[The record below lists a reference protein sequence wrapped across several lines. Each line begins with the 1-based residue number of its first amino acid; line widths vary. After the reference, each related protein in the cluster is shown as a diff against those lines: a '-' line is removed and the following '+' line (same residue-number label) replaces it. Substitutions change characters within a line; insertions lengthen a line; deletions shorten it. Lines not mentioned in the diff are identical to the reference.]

1 MEYRKNNKN
10 GLELSKLGLGCGSMT
25 NAMDITEKNKS
36 IEVIHS
42 AMDSGI
48 TLFNT
53 ADFYGSGQSEM
64 ILGEALKGRNRDK
77 AFVSLKFGSLMSP
90 DGRMY
95 GLDVNPLN
103 IKNYLTYSLKRL
115 NLDYVDLYQPS
126 RIDLGIPVEEVIGVM
141 SELVKEGYVKHI
153 GLTQVDAETL
163 RKANDVH
170 KISLV
175 EYEYSLFNRSIEKE
189 ILPTAR
195 ELGIDVV
202 TFGALTHGMLSGNWT
217 KDKKSGYNSMISLFA
232 EENIDKNLSLVNNLN
247 KIAMEKNI
255 TLPQLSI
262 AWLLAKGEDII
273 PLIGSRKVKNLKNS
287 IKSLDIVL
295 SENDVKRIE
304 EAIPQNEIAG
314 TSFPN
319 MKFKNGK
326 VVGLK

>member
-10 GLELSKLGLGCGSMT
+10 GLELSRVGLGCGSMT
-25 NAMDITEKNKS
+25 NAMDINEKNKS

-64 ILGEALKGRNRDK
+64 ILGEAIKGRNRDK
-77 AFVSLKFGSLMSP
+77 AFVSLKFGALMAP
-90 DGRMY
+90 NGRMY

-103 IKNYLTYSLKRL
+103 IKNYLTYSLKRM
-115 NLDYVDLYQPS
+115 NLDYIDLYQPS
-126 RIDLGIPVEEVIGVM
+126 RIDLGIPVEEIIGVM
-141 SELVKEGYVKHI
+141 GELVKEGYIKHI
-153 GLTQVDAETL
+153 GLTQVDSETL
-163 RKANDVH
+163 RKANSVH

-175 EYEYSLFNRSIEKE
+175 EYEYSLFNRSIEKD

-202 TFGALTHGMLSGNWT
+202 TFGALAHGMLSGNFT
-217 KDKKSGYNSMISLFA
+217 KDKKSGYNSMISLFS
-232 EENIDKNLSLVNNLN
+232 EENIDKNISLVNALN
-247 KIAMEKNI
+247 NIAIEKDI
-255 TLPQLSI
+255 TLSQLSI

-273 PLIGSRKVKNLKNS
+273 PLIGSRKVKNLQNS
-287 IKSLDIVL
+287 IKTLDIAL

-304 EAIPQNEIAG
+304 AAIPQNEIAG
-314 TSFPN
+314 ESFPN

-326 VVGLK
+326 VVF